1 MITNLDKND
10 IDEVMNIWLNSN
22 KKTHYYI
29 NEKFYLDN
37 FNDVKESILKANTY
51 VFKKN
56 NEIVGFIGLI
66 DDYIAGIF
74 VKENYQRMGIGH
86 NLINKVKSIHN
97 NLILNVYIKNQTAI
111 DFYKK
116 EGFTVKQIS
125 IDEDNNEEEYVMY
138 WKR

>member
-1 MITNLDKND
+1 
-10 IDEVMNIWLNSN
+10 
-22 KKTHYYI
+22 
-29 NEKFYLDN
+29 
-37 FNDVKESILKANTY
+37 
-51 VFKKN
+51 
-56 NEIVGFIGLI
+56 
-66 DDYIAGIF
+66 
-74 VKENYQRMGIGH
+74 MGIGH

-116 EGFTVKQIS
+116 EGFKVKQIS

>member
-51 VFKKN
+51 VF
-56 NEIVGFIGLI
+56 
-66 DDYIAGIF
+66 
-74 VKENYQRMGIGH
+74 
-86 NLINKVKSIHN
+86 
-97 NLILNVYIKNQTAI
+97 
-111 DFYKK
+111 
-116 EGFTVKQIS
+116 
-125 IDEDNNEEEYVMY
+125 
-138 WKR
+138 

>member
-1 MITNLDKND
+1 M
-10 IDEVMNIWLNSN
+10 
-22 KKTHYYI
+22 
-29 NEKFYLDN
+29 
-37 FNDVKESILKANTY
+37 
-51 VFKKN
+51 
-56 NEIVGFIGLI
+56 I

-116 EGFTVKQIS
+116 EGFKVKQIS